1 MPTSTIPQVIC
12 ASDIMTTE
20 LVTLKP
26 EMDVFHGINELVRN
40 RISGAPVVNEEGD
53 LLGVFSEKSCM
64 QVLIGAAYEGLP
76 TNQIQAFMNK
86 SPKTICETTQLMSI
100 AQVFLTTPLRRLPV
114 MRGSQLVGLVSRRD
128 VIAAAAKVERVSRDR
143 ESTLLY
149 LSALRESQ
157 DPPPSKLK

>member
-1 MPTSTIPQVIC
+1 MPTSTMPQIIC

-26 EMDVFHGINELVRN
+26 EMDVFHGINVLVRN
-40 RISGAPVVNEEGD
+40 RISGAPVVNENGE

-86 SPKTICETTQLMSI
+86 TPKTICETTQLLSI
-100 AQVFLTTPLRRLPV
+100 AQIFLTTPLRRLPV
-114 MRGSQLVGLVSRRD
+114 VRGNQLTGLVSRRD
-128 VIAAAAKVERVSRDR
+128 VIAAAAKVDRVARDR

-149 LSALRESQ
+149 LSALSESKN
-157 DPPPSKLK
+157 PPPSKLK